1 MFLSRLDTI
10 MRVRKLR
17 QADIARMAG
26 VSRQAVSLWFRQA
39 DRSESPR
46 QEGECDLQDRK
57 PLRIPA
63 ITAEK
68 LARALGIPLIRLL
81 SPLPLQDNPKLR
93 KQLCAEF
100 LWDRLYPSLTAFA
113 VAIVEAEPRALA
125 RLVEAR
131 GLFEAAAIGG
141 DAVWR
146 LFPVYAR
153 HLHPKR
159 REECEKVW
167 KLQQNLGL
175 I

>member
-1 MFLSRLDTI
+1 MFLSLLDAI

-39 DRSESPR
+39 GMSVGPH

-57 PLRIPA
+57 PLRVPA
-63 ITAEK
+63 ITAAK
-68 LARALGIPLIRLL
+68 LARALGIPLTRLL
-81 SPLPLQDNPKLR
+81 SPLPLQDNPKLWKR
-93 KQLCAEF
+93 LCAEF
-100 LWDRLYPSLTAFA
+100 LWDRLYPSLSAYA

-125 RLVEAR
+125 RLVQAR
-131 GLFEAAAIGG
+131 GMFEAAAIGG

-159 REECEKVW
+159 REECQQVW
-167 KLQQNLGL
+167 KLQRDLGL